1 MQEDRFFVVVVRII
15 IIVVVVGFSFFGF
28 TRDAVVCIVEDV
40 FDVVP

>member
-15 IIVVVVGFSFFGF
+15 IIVVVGFSFFGF
-28 TRDAVVCIVEDV
+28 ARDAVVCIVEDV